1 MIWGKIQLFLI
12 GKLGMM
18 CIGYQGII
26 YRESSTR
33 CYYDGTLTSTN
44 GLSLVHCYPGVHEAG
59 EPVGYLQLK
68 A

>member
-1 MIWGKIQLFLI
+1 MIWGTIQLFLI
-12 GKLGMM
+12 GKPGMV
-18 CIGYQGII
+18 CIGYRCIV

-44 GLSLVHCYPGVHEAG
+44 GLYLVHCYPGMHEAG
-59 EPVGYLQLK
+59 EHVGYLQLK